1 MVLSVPLGQV
11 VQKGLDG
18 VVKRHFLGVDIHGDV
33 RLRIAL
39 LVQPFAS
46 GSDDDAVQSL
56 LCQRTIVGSFIVG
69 CLKLHLSIQ
78 HIASK
83 QVVVCQELLDD
94 KHIPCLGT

>member
-11 VQKGLDG
+11 VQKGLNG

-46 GSDDDAVQSL
+46 GPDNDAVQSFL
-56 LCQRTIVGSFIVG
+56 RQWTIVGSFVA
-69 CLKLHLSIQ
+69 LHFKLHLSIQ
-78 HIASK
+78 HIVSK

-94 KHIPCLGT
+94 KHIPCLGI

>member
-46 GSDDDAVQSL
+46 GPDNDAVQGL
-56 LCQRTIVGSFIVG
+56 LRQRTIVGGFIVPR
-69 CLKLHLSIQ
+69 LKLHLYIQ

-83 QVVVCQELLDD
+83 QVVVCQELFDD
-94 KHIPCLGT
+94 